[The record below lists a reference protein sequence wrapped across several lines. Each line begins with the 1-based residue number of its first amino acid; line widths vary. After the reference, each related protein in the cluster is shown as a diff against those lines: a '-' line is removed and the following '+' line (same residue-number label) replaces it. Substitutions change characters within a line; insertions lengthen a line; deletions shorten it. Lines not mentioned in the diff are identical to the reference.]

1 MKRVAL
7 LGDSITEYMPYIIDK
22 EAKRGFNVPLIT
34 TKIPSSD
41 VIFYIC
47 GVSNIGVGNYHK
59 YAWKKVEKDKI
70 DCFVL
75 LIGINNILR
84 PDCDCDGKESLDDVF
99 EKMKLFIQDVITSGK
114 DILVELLYPTSDID
128 INKKVIIINQKLKK
142 YCEENNIDYLDLY
155 NILLG
160 VDGLINDNYTDDG
173 LHPNEYCYMII
184 IEHISNKIKQK
195 EHSQKRLS

>member
-1 MKRVAL
+1 
-7 LGDSITEYMPYIIDK
+7 
-22 EAKRGFNVPLIT
+22 
-34 TKIPSSD
+34 
-41 VIFYIC
+41 
-47 GVSNIGVGNYHK
+47 
-59 YAWKKVEKDKI
+59 
-70 DCFVL
+70 
-75 LIGINNILR
+75 
-84 PDCDCDGKESLDDVF
+84 
-99 EKMKLFIQDVITSGK
+99 MKLFIQDVITSGK

-173 LHPNEYCYMII
+173 LHPNEYGYMNI